1 MTRNVTMDT
10 IIHESNHQR
19 QYLFDKYPVMQNS
32 HDEFFTVQGETRDQ
46 SKQIV
51 EFFNGLSAKTYH
63 QHHQTAIKLFKEC
76 GVSFGTHAS
85 IEQNPFPFDLIPRI
99 IPNKDWHFI
108 VRGLEQRTKA
118 MNAFLFDIYHQQ
130 HILKDKIIPR
140 ELIESSSYYLPQL
153 QHITP
158 PSGVY
163 IHISGIDIVH
173 DTQGNYLVLEDNLR
187 TPSGVAYALTNRNVM
202 HHLFPQMM
210 ANLSIDPIHQYPQQL
225 AKLLSSLIEMTEQ
238 DVAVILTPGPLNSAY
253 YEHVYL
259 AKSMGWPLVQG
270 NDLFVEDKKVYLKQ
284 SGRKKCVRVIYRRI
298 EDSYLDPQV
307 FNQNSVIGVP
317 HLMQAYAAGQVVIAN
332 ALGNGVADD
341 KAIFAYVPQMIK
353 YYLDQDPI
361 ISQVDTYL
369 CSDSQQKKYVL
380 ANIKNL
386 VVKMVNKSGGTDIL
400 IGPQASEAQIKTCQA
415 KIQKNPREYI
425 AQPLIELSC
434 CPTWDG
440 AKMVPRR
447 IDLRP
452 YIISG
457 EASSW
462 VMPGGLSRV
471 ALKENSYIVNSCQGG
486 GSKDTWIL

>member
-1 MTRNVTMDT
+1 MDS
-10 IIHESNHQR
+10 IIHESSHLR
-19 QYLFDKYPVMQNS
+19 QYLFDQYPVMQNQ
-32 HDEFFTVQGETRDQ
+32 HDELFTAQGDIRDQ
-46 SKQIV
+46 FKQIV
-51 EFFNGLSAKTYH
+51 RFFNGMSAKAYH
-63 QHHQTAIKLFKEC
+63 QHHQTAIKLFKEF
-76 GVSFGTHAS
+76 GVTFGTHAQN
-85 IEQNPFPFDLIPRI
+85 EQDPFPFDLIPRV
-99 IPNKDWHFI
+99 IPNQDWHAI

-130 HILKDKIIPR
+130 HILKNKVIPR

-153 QHITP
+153 HQVTP
-158 PSGVY
+158 PGGVY

-173 DTQGNYLVLEDNLR
+173 DTHGNYLVLEDNLR
-187 TPSGVAYALTNRNVM
+187 TPSGVAYALTNRSVM

-210 ANLSIDPIHQYPQQL
+210 THLSIDPIHHYPQQL
-225 AKLLSSLIEMTEQ
+225 AKLLSSLIEMTEK
-238 DVAVILTPGPLNSAY
+238 DVAVILTPGPLNAAY
-253 YEHVYL
+253 YEHAYL

-270 NDLFVEDKKVYLKQ
+270 SDLFVDDKKVYLKQ
-284 SGRKKCVRVIYRRI
+284 SGLKKRVRVIYRRI
-298 EDSYLDPQV
+298 EDSYLDPQA
-307 FNQNSVIGVP
+307 FNPNSLIGVP

-361 ISQVDTYL
+361 ISQVETYL
-369 CSDSQQKKYVL
+369 CSDSQQRKFVL

-415 KIQKNPREYI
+415 KIQKDPREYI

-440 AKMVPRR
+440 VKMVPRR

-452 YIISG
+452 YMISA
-457 EASSW
+457 ETSSW

-486 GSKDTWIL
+486 GSKDTWIV